1 MYRMKAL
8 LTALSVALVLLV
20 QPAIAGGQDFLLVN
34 TTGVDIY
41 QVYVSPTG
49 EADWQE
55 DILGEEVLL
64 DGEEISVTF
73 DRSEEAEL
81 WDIRVE
87 DDEGNALEFT
97 GINLFEVSQVTL
109 RKDGKAVLK

>member
-8 LTALSVALVLLV
+8 LIALSMTLVLLV

-41 QVYVSPTG
+41 KVYVSPTG
-49 EADWQE
+49 EAEWQE

-64 DGEEISVTF
+64 DGEEVTVTF
-73 DRSEEAEL
+73 DRSEQAKL

-97 GINLFEVSQVTL
+97 EIDLFEVFQVTL
-109 RKDGKAVLK
+109 REDGKAVLK